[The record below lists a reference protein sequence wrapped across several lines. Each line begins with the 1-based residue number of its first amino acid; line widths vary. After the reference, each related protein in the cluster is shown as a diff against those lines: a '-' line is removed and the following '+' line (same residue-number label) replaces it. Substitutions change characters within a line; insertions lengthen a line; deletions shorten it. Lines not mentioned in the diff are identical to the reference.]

1 MRTVSEYLD
10 LPYHRVIQ
18 PDESGFWS
26 AHVLEFDSVFS
37 EGETAAEAA
46 ANLGMA
52 MGLWI
57 EHELAQGRPIP
68 EPWGST
74 TRSGDFRLR
83 MPRSLHTRAATRAK
97 IEGVSLNHLVVT
109 ALAAYMEHMAP
120 AGVSLDD

>member
-26 AHVLEFDSVFS
+26 AHVLELDGVFS

-46 ANLGMA
+46 ENLGLA

-57 EHELAQGRPIP
+57 EHELARV
-68 EPWGST
+68 
-74 TRSGDFRLR
+74 TRSRNPVAARVGQATTDRDGPGLTRGLGPRRFVALR
-83 MPRSLHTRAATRAK
+83 AGAA
-97 IEGVSLNHLVVT
+97 
-109 ALAAYMEHMAP
+109 
-120 AGVSLDD
+120 